1 MQAAIILLGITALG
15 GVAMAWQRWRG
26 AARPPHW
33 LAMLHGL
40 LAAAGLTLLL
50 YEALT
55 VGVPVLAQASLALF
69 GLAALGGV
77 WLNLRYHVNDIP
89 LPKGI
94 IVAHALLALLAY
106 GLLVLAQS
114 GAA

>member
-15 GVAMAWQRWRG
+15 GVAMAWLRWRG

-33 LAMLHGL
+33 LAMLHGV

-69 GLAALGGV
+69 GLAAVGGV

-94 IVAHALLALLAY
+94 IVAHALLAVLAY
-106 GLLVLAQS
+106 GLLLLA
-114 GAA
+114 

>member
-15 GVAMAWQRWRG
+15 GLVMAWQRWRG

-50 YEALT
+50 YTALT
-55 VGVPVLAQASLALF
+55 VGVPALAQISIALF
-69 GLAALGGV
+69 LLAALGGV

-94 IVAHALLALLAY
+94 IVAHASLAVLAYALLLLALP
-106 GLLVLAQS
+106 
-114 GAA
+114 AAA